1 MGKHRYMRV
10 MINGKKI
17 HTTGGFNKVIENEI
31 DFGKWPDEIGYG
43 CTMEQIRN
51 AVGGRDI
58 IATVVLLFYNR
69 HVNREY
75 RTLER
80 IAIAQ
85 YYVHRNPI
93 CDMITRTGTY
103 FNLYPNE
110 VQHYRSD
117 EYLRGYIRDDG
128 HLYTYKELGF
138 ITPKD
143 RLTLDN
149 SGETHKTELCEAM
162 RRIFSHRYTAFYY
175 DPSQDGSP
183 WDTNEL
189 IVKGKYVCS
198 ITECRTAN
206 TLAELEPPKSRPTM
220 QLIMVVKTEDMD
232 LYGIVNHNPCPEDF
246 D

>member
-17 HTTGGFNKVIENEI
+17 HTTGGFNKAIENEI
-31 DFGKWPDEIGYG
+31 DKGKWPDEIGYG
-43 CTMEQIRN
+43 CTMEQIRD
-51 AVGGRDI
+51 AVDKRDI

-80 IAIAQ
+80 VAIAQ
-85 YYVHRNPI
+85 YYVNRNPAFT
-93 CDMITRTGTY
+93 MVERTGTY

-117 EYLRGYIRDDG
+117 EYLRGYIRDDR

-149 SGETHKTELCEAM
+149 SGETHMTELCNHM
-162 RRIFSHRYTAFYY
+162 REIFSHRYTAFYY

-189 IVKGKYVCS
+189 IVKGKYVCN

-232 LYGIVNHNPCPEDF
+232 RYGIVNHNPCPEEF